1 MKNSA
6 VQSHQLCLPKF
17 PTSRSNDCSPLF
29 FRSLPSILATSTTT
43 SHRLCLLVH
52 APAHHVCSSLPR
64 DELPAC
70 VFPSFFFIS
79 ACFRRACL
87 YTSSLQRLLRSS
99 EALRYHQPS
108 LVSSQVSPLHRS
120 NDCSALQ
127 AYSTPS
133 VVRATININHL
144 LSLVAASKYLSLS
157 TGLHLCKIQAS
168 EYKRYLSCVS
178 LQWYISNKTV
188 F

>member
-1 MKNSA
+1 M
-6 VQSHQLCLPKF
+6 QSHQLCLPKF

-127 AYSTPS
+127 AYELPSTSTISCPS
-133 VVRATININHL
+133 
-144 LSLVAASKYLSLS
+144 S
-157 TGLHLCKIQAS
+157 LHLNIFLCQQACIS
-168 EYKRYLSCVS
+168 VRYKQVNTSVIFRVLV